1 MLIDSICN
9 LTLSSSLFLFL
20 LFTLIIYQLVW
31 LVIKTPV
38 GKLFTDPPGGR
49 KVHQRI
55 TPRIGGFC
63 ILLIFIPVIAFW
75 NKIPV
80 PFLCEIPE
88 ALRQSLFWAST
99 GIVLIGFLDDSTFF
113 VIENKAKLLFEL
125 IVACII
131 VFIQGIYF
139 PYFEIMGFRLDDPIT
154 MKIITLVWI
163 AGVTNAMN
171 IIDGIDGLAGT
182 VILICLIAV
191 ATMGALTGN
200 LYLVALSM
208 VLGGL
213 VMGFL
218 MHNYSPARIFFGDT
232 GSLFFGIVMATLT
245 VHLYSLENLHKN
257 FFTPIYLVGFPLMDI
272 SVAMIR
278 RYIKAVAG
286 GTPWY
291 KAFGATM
298 VADNEH
304 IHHRLIQ
311 RGLSHTLAVV
321 TLSFLALSFGVSAI
335 LTAMFPGSTGW
346 VVVLYSIV
354 MITIILFELDYFHRL
369 ARKMK
374 TVRGDV
380 NDRIEAEKKKIC
392 VVNAGDVMAFSLKK
406 YEQNIID
413 FFFLETPKL
422 SEIIGNYSAVLIN
435 CKGSHTL
442 DEDIKL
448 GVSIHDKL
456 GFPVIIAIP
465 DTIFFDTLNTSLM
478 TNKIHYTHKPLYIP
492 MLLDE
497 LKEVIKNRFEVQKG
511 EETLKGTT
519 KIKAIRGE
527 LI

>member
-1 MLIDSICN
+1 MSIDTICN
-9 LTLSSSLFLFL
+9 ITVSSSLLLFLF
-20 LFTLIIYQLVW
+20 FTLIIYQLVW
-31 LVIKTPV
+31 IVIKTPI
-38 GKLFTDPPGGR
+38 GKLFTDLPGGR
-49 KVHQRI
+49 KVHQRV

-63 ILLIFIPVIAFW
+63 ILLIFIPVIGFW
-75 NKIPV
+75 NQIPV
-80 PFLCEIPE
+80 PFLCELPE
-88 ALRQSLFWAST
+88 SLRLSLFWAST

-113 VIENKAKLLFEL
+113 KIENKAKLLFEL

-131 VFIQGIYF
+131 VFVQGVSF
-139 PYFEIMGFRLDDPIT
+139 PYLEIFGLTISDPLV

-200 LYLVALSM
+200 LYLVSVAM

-232 GSLFFGIVMATLT
+232 GSLFFGIVMATFT
-245 VHLYSLENLHKN
+245 IHLYSLEGISRN
-257 FFTPIYLVGFPLMDI
+257 FFGPIYLVGFPLMDI

-321 TLSFLALSFGVSAI
+321 TLGFLALSFGVSAI
-335 LTAMFPGSTGW
+335 LTALFPGSTGW
-346 VVVLYSIV
+346 IVVIYSVV
-354 MITIILFELDYFHRL
+354 MISIILLELDYFHRL
-369 ARKMK
+369 ERKM
-374 TVRGDV
+374 RSLREDDDREI
-380 NDRIEAEKKKIC
+380 NDRKKIC
-392 VVNAGDVMAFSLKK
+392 VINAGDIMSFSLQK
-406 YEQNIID
+406 YKQNAIEFV
-413 FFFLETPKL
+413 FFSNPQL
-422 SEIIGNYSAVLIN
+422 SDIIGNYSAVLIN
-435 CKGSHTL
+435 CTGSQNL
-442 DEDIKL
+442 DEDVKF
-448 GVSIHDKL
+448 GVSIFDKL
-456 GFPVIIAIP
+456 GFPVIVAIP
-465 DTIFFDTLNTSLM
+465 DTIFFDTLNTRLM
-478 TNKIHYTHKPLYIP
+478 TNKINYTQKPLYIP
-492 MLLDE
+492 LLLEE
-497 LKEVIKNRFEVQKG
+497 LMGVIKNRFEVRKG